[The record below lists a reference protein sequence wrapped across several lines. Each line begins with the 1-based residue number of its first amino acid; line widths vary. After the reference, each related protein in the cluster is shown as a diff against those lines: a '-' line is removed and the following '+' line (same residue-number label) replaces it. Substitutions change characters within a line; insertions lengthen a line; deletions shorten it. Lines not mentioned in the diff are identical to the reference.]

1 MSSELELPPSS
12 FFVRHEFAIRR
23 LHSLTG
29 IVPLGVYMVVHL
41 TTNATLLN
49 GTPTFQRAVYAIHAL
64 GRALP
69 IVEWGF
75 ILLPLLFHA
84 VIGVWIV
91 RSGRNNTNHYQYTSN
106 RRYLWQRVTGL
117 IAFVF
122 LVMHVWHLHGWFH
135 FHPWVEMGGR
145 LGFVQFRAYNAAST
159 LALAM
164 DGYFWPTF
172 YLLGVWA
179 CVYHLAN
186 GLWTAGITWGLWISP
201 AAQRRA
207 TYVCTVFGALLL
219 VIGTAAWWSSISI
232 DPVAAKEIEDQMYEF
247 NLQAGLVPE
256 SVEKRTQPD
265 PVLAPELIPQ
275 EPIPQQRRVEP
286 ATLQVPSDADR

>member
-1 MSSELELPPSS
+1 MSSEPDVPPSS

-23 LHSLTG
+23 LHSLSG
-29 IVPLGVYMVVHL
+29 IIPLGAYMVVHL
-41 TTNATLLN
+41 VTNATLLN

-75 ILLPLLFHA
+75 ILLPLLFHTF
-84 VIGVWIV
+84 IGVWII
-91 RSGRNNTNHYQYTSN
+91 RTGRNNTSQY
-106 RRYLWQRVTGL
+106 RYTNNKRYMWQRITGL
-117 IAFVF
+117 IALVF
-122 LVMHVWHLHGWFH
+122 LLMHVWHLHGWFH
-135 FHPWVEMGGR
+135 FHPWVELGGR
-145 LGFVQFRAYNAAST
+145 LGFVQFKAYNAASS

-164 DGYFWPTF
+164 DGFFWPAF
-172 YLLGVWA
+172 YLIGVWA

-186 GLWTAGITWGLWISP
+186 GLWTAGITWGLWISE

-207 TYVCTVFGALLL
+207 TYVCTAFGFGLLM
-219 VIGTAAWWSSISI
+219 IATGAWWASISI
-232 DPVAAKEIEDQMYEF
+232 DPVAAKKIEDQMYEF

-256 SVEKRTQPD
+256 SVGKRTQPD

-275 EPIPQQRRVEP
+275 EPIPQERSVAP
-286 ATLQVPSDADR
+286 PTLRTPGDVR